1 MPHIIHVSGLRKFT
15 AFVSTEAGNGRRQRA
30 AGACGERATLTRGGW
45 PDGPF
50 SNIARKN
57 FSVFTWLWPNLVHLL
72 GVPVDDRQPILKKI
86 RQF

>member
-1 MPHIIHVSGLRKFT
+1 MYLDLENLRPLWARKQGMGDGSERL
-15 AFVSTEAGNGRRQRA
+15 ALAGRLG
-30 AGACGERATLTRGGW
+30 ATLTRGGW

-57 FSVFTWLWPNLVHLL
+57 FSVLTWLWPNLVHLL